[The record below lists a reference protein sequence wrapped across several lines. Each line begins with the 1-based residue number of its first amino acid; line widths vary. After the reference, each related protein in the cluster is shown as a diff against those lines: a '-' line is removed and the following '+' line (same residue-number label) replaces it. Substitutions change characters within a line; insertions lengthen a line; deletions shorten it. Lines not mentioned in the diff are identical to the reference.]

1 MLFRQM
7 DNKLTI
13 AAAGSGK
20 TTKLINDSLKIEDT
34 PVLITTYTEAN
45 ALEIH
50 NKFIKEIGCIPS
62 NITIQTWFSLLIQHG
77 VKPFQSYLF
86 EEKVMGMKFMS
97 HQSAEKFRTN
107 SGRPS
112 YWAEKDFHEH
122 YFTKSMRIYSDKLSK
137 LVYRLNTKSN
147 GKVIDRLTNV
157 YPIIFVD
164 ESQDLAGYDLEII
177 QLLSLSAEKLHLV
190 CDPRQV
196 TYLTHNSRKNSKYKN
211 GLISNFIEEKCKK
224 SKFTIDSDTL
234 SHSYR
239 CNQLICDFSNKLYPD
254 LQQCNSKQNKSTNHD
269 GVFLVNKPDVARYL
283 NTYSPV
289 QLRWNRRNDKIN
301 PEYPVYNFG
310 QSKGLTFDRV
320 LIYPTKSMVDWLQNN
335 SANLTNEARAKFYVA
350 LTRAKYSVG
359 IVCDTNKKFEMNG
372 FEIFE

>member
-1 MLFRQM
+1 M

-20 TTKLINDSLKIEDT
+20 TTKLINDSLKIDDS

-50 NKFIKEIGCIPS
+50 NKFIQINGCVPS

-77 VKPFQSYLF
+77 IKPFQSYLF
-86 EEKVMGMKFMS
+86 EEKIMGMKFMS
-97 HQSAEKFRTN
+97 YQSAIRYRTKN
-107 SGRPS
+107 GRPI
-112 YWAEKDFHEH
+112 YWSEKDFHHH

-137 LVYRLNTKSN
+137 LVYRLNTESK

-177 QLLSLSAEKLHLV
+177 QLLSLSAEKLRLV

-196 TYLTHNSRKNSKYKN
+196 TYLTHTSRKNNKYRN
-211 GLISNFIEEKCKK
+211 GLISSFIEDKCKK
-224 SKFTIDSDTL
+224 SKFTIDRATL
-234 SHSYR
+234 SYSYR
-239 CNQLICDFSNKLYPD
+239 CNQSICDFSNKLYPD
-254 LQQCNSKQNKSTNHD
+254 MHQCNSKQNKSTNHD
-269 GVFLVNKPDVARYL
+269 GVFLISEDKVKQYL
-283 NTYSPV
+283 DKYQPM
-289 QLRWNRRNDKIN
+289 QLRWDIRNKSVN
-301 PEYPVYNFG
+301 PEYPAYNFG

-320 LIYPTKSMVDWLQNN
+320 LIYPTKNMVDWLQNN
-335 SANLTNEARAKFYVA
+335 NANLTDEARAKFYVA
-350 LTRAKYSVG
+350 LTRARYSVG
-359 IVCDTNKKFEMNG
+359 IVCDTNEKLEMNG
-372 FEIFE
+372 IEKFV